1 MRDYG
6 KVSPRF
12 WTGKTGKSLRG
23 DSETQL
29 IALYLMTSPH
39 ANMIGV
45 FHCPILYMAHET
57 GMTFEGASKALRRLI
72 EADFCLYDED
82 DEVVW
87 VKEMAAHQIGERLSP
102 NDKQCAGVRRY
113 FEQIAQPLIKQ
124 GFFGRY
130 RDDFHLPEPAI
141 SMEKSKPHGSPFEAP
156 SKTLRSQEQEQEQDS
171 KPTPSGVGV
180 AGPEPVDP
188 CPHQQI
194 IDAYHEVLPNC
205 TPVKVWT
212 EQRRKLLRQ
221 RWRESEKRQRIEWWR
236 KFFAYVGESEFLTG
250 RSHAAPG
257 RDPFVA
263 DLEWLLKP
271 QNFAKVIEGKYH
283 RGEVTA

>member
-45 FHCPILYMAHET
+45 FHCPVMYMAHET
-57 GMTFEGASKALRRLI
+57 GMTIEGASKGLRRLQ
-72 EADFCLYDED
+72 EAGFCTFNEDE
-82 DEVVW
+82 EMVW
-87 VKEMAAHQIGERLSP
+87 VHEMAAHQIGERLSP
-102 NDKQCAGVRRY
+102 RDKQVIGIRRQ
-113 FEQIAQPLIKQ
+113 FEQIPEGQIRR
-124 GFFGRY
+124 GFRARY
-130 RDDFHLPEPAI
+130 AADYHLDVPAECEQ
-141 SMEKSKPHGSPFEAP
+141 SDEGP
-156 SKTLRSQEQEQEQDS
+156 SKGDNKPLRSQEQEQEQEQDS

-283 RGEVTA
+283 REEVTA

>member
-23 DSETQL
+23 DCETQL
-29 IALYLMTSPH
+29 VALYLMTSPH

-45 FHCPILYMAHET
+45 FHCPVMYMAHET
-57 GMTFEGASKALRRLI
+57 GLTIEGASKGLRRLQ
-72 EADFCLYDED
+72 EAGFCTFDED
-82 DEVVW
+82 EEMVW
-87 VKEMAAHQIGERLSP
+87 VHEMAAHQIGERLSP
-102 NDKQCAGVRRY
+102 RDKQVIGIRRQFVQIPEGQIRRGFRARY
-113 FEQIAQPLIKQ
+113 AADYHLDVPADFDQPEQGASK
-124 GFFGRY
+124 G
-130 RDDFHLPEPAI
+130 D
-141 SMEKSKPHGSPFEAP
+141 SKPH
-156 SKTLRSQEQEQEQDS
+156 RSQEQEQEQEQDS
-171 KPTPSGVGV
+171 KPTPDGVGV
-180 AGPEPVDP
+180 AGPEPADP

-236 KFFAYVGESEFLTG
+236 KFFAYVGESKFLTG
-250 RSHAAPG
+250 RSHAATD

-283 RGEVTA
+283 REEVAA